1 MQKKKTEEVKK
12 CKVKKKQRVNFVHIK
27 CCSIRKEGK
36 MCILHFAFWHLA
48 FCYLA
53 YKVLHS
59 IFHINFIL
67 DRGGGGAG

>member
-1 MQKKKTEEVKK
+1 
-12 CKVKKKQRVNFVHIK
+12 
-27 CCSIRKEGK
+27 

-67 DRGGGGAG
+67 DRGGKGESTKVALYNNRISEKVAQYHLNSKLRG